1 MYGFILKRRML
12 VIEYYVNLIAPMES
26 VLIEIIWVTKR
37 EIFII
42 YLSSLVTNLT
52 DILMLQGSVFNSVLT
67 INLLTVKFN

>member
-1 MYGFILKRRML
+1 ML

-37 EIFII
+37 QIFII

-52 DILMLQGSVFNSVLT
+52 DILMLQF
-67 INLLTVKFN
+67 

>member
-1 MYGFILKRRML
+1 ML

-67 INLLTVKFN
+67 INLLIVKFN

>member
-1 MYGFILKRRML
+1 
-12 VIEYYVNLIAPMES
+12 MES
-26 VLIEIIWVTKR
+26 DLIEIIWVTKR

-67 INLLTVKFN
+67 INLLIVKFN

>member
-1 MYGFILKRRML
+1 ML
-12 VIEYYVNLIAPMES
+12 VIEYYVNLIASMES
-26 VLIEIIWVTKR
+26 DLIEIIWVTKR

-67 INLLTVKFN
+67 INLLIVKFN

>member
-1 MYGFILKRRML
+1 ML
-12 VIEYYVNLIAPMES
+12 AIEYYVNLIASMES
-26 VLIEIIWVTKR
+26 DLIEIIWVTKR

-67 INLLTVKFN
+67 INLFIVKFN